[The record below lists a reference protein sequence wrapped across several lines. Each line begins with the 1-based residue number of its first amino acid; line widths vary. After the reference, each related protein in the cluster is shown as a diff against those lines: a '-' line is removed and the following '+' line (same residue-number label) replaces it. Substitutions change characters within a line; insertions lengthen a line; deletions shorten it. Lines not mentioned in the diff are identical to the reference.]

1 MKTKFLIAGAVGA
14 MLVASAANARD
25 IKSYY
30 LNKNPVKTV
39 PSDQQISDG
48 NVGRGIPN
56 QNVAG
61 PVTVSFE
68 GISLYDT
75 IPLGRGFIP
84 PDTMGAV
91 GGTQYFETSNGAYA
105 VYDKFTGAQQM
116 LASDV
121 AWWGS
126 VGQTGANGDSR
137 VMYNADA
144 KRWIVMSFAGSV
156 SNLQIAISDTDNALG
171 GWKSLQFTG
180 FAGGTADYPTLALD
194 KNAVYIGTNNFGPS
208 FQGTTLN
215 VIPIDS
221 LFNNT
226 TPTVSGMKQFVTP
239 YTGAAS
245 DVDHGFAQQGVNS
258 SSAGSTGHVVAAS
271 LFFYDSVAFD
281 VNGLSSTDAT
291 GSTIPVGDGTFL
303 NQAAFVSP
311 GPGRQPSLINPRVIA
326 TRDERISS
334 SAYEVGGRI
343 YMVQTVNSG
352 LDALDEARVR
362 YTIID
367 ATTKAIIAQGDI
379 GQAGY
384 DYYQGAIAVNALGQ
398 VVISYNR
405 SGSQTADL
413 NNDGY
418 ADGNISV
425 MAQTFKTSAL
435 GDLVAVSGEL
445 LLKVSPT
452 SDYHNG
458 SIDGQPAAGRQRWG
472 DYAQVSLDPGTTHGF
487 YLIGQF
493 AREPNNAANGHPGG
507 TGGTRWG
514 TWIAGLNVGSVPEPA
529 SWAMMITGF
538 GFIGGAMRRQRKS
551 VATA

>member
-1 MKTKFLIAGAVGA
+1 
-14 MLVASAANARD
+14 
-25 IKSYY
+25 
-30 LNKNPVKTV
+30 
-39 PSDQQISDG
+39 
-48 NVGRGIPN
+48 
-56 QNVAG
+56 
-61 PVTVSFE
+61 
-68 GISLYDT
+68 
-75 IPLGRGFIP
+75 
-84 PDTMGAV
+84 
-91 GGTQYFETSNGAYA
+91 
-105 VYDKFTGAQQM
+105 
-116 LASDV
+116 
-121 AWWGS
+121 
-126 VGQTGANGDSR
+126 
-137 VMYNADA
+137 
-144 KRWIVMSFAGSV
+144 
-156 SNLQIAISDTDNALG
+156 
-171 GWKSLQFTG
+171 
-180 FAGGTADYPTLALD
+180 
-194 KNAVYIGTNNFGPS
+194 
-208 FQGTTLN
+208 
-215 VIPIDS
+215 
-221 LFNNT
+221 
-226 TPTVSGMKQFVTP
+226 
-239 YTGAAS
+239 
-245 DVDHGFAQQGVNS
+245 
-258 SSAGSTGHVVAAS
+258 
-271 LFFYDSVAFD
+271 

-326 TRDERISS
+326 TLDERISS

-493 AREPNNAANGHPGG
+493 AREPNNDANGHPGG